1 MPSIRLVSASLV
13 LVLGASVTSAALQFG
28 QAGSPRPG
36 SPPGSI
42 PPTFPTDSHPSS
54 SMPPDT
60 SAPPATERSNPA
72 TESSNSKIAGQIT
85 TAISGERRLQKDNVN
100 VEVTEATVMLSGHVA
115 DNNHR
120 YLALRIAH
128 DHAGT
133 RSLVDRLRMGD
144 EQ

>member
-1 MPSIRLVSASLV
+1 MPSSRLVSASLV

-36 SPPGSI
+36 SPPGST
-42 PPTFPTDSHPSS
+42 PPTFPTDSPPSS
-54 SMPPDT
+54 SMPPET
-60 SAPPATERSNPA
+60 SAPPA

-85 TAISGERRLQKDNVN
+85 TAISGERRLREDNVN
-100 VEVTEATVMLSGHVA
+100 VDVTDETVMLSGRVA
-115 DNNHR
+115 DNDHR